1 MHITI
6 INDCRDN
13 NAASRQIA
21 RTASIFNTSVNIVGV
36 RTDLEAAGN
45 LIDTIDAMEEASGII
60 LVNVAPR
67 SKEAWWLN
75 TTQKQNNKN
84 YQDQN
89 KNGTA
94 FAYFYYKNILIIS
107 TISGLTLSLVK
118 KLKLTTEINVIDIP
132 KTLEKIVK
140 AKLISQTLAT
150 QIANS
155 QFRSFDFVPRAAKWI
170 TDNPKLISS
179 RKAKINAI
187 PDAPKSIWWIDNFGN
202 CKTTLL
208 KVDIKIKNKAVKTK
222 KGEISF
228 IPRLADVGEG
238 KAAMIQG
245 SSGINNKRFL
255 EIIVQGG
262 NAAKILK
269 LYPGDNIM

>member
-13 NAASRQIA
+13 NVVNRQIT
-21 RTASIFNTSVNIVGV
+21 RTASIFNTSVNVVGIK
-36 RTDLEAAGN
+36 TDLEAAGN
-45 LIDTIDAMEEASGII
+45 LIDTIDAMGEASGIV

-75 TTQKQNNKN
+75 TTQKQNIKN
-84 YQDQN
+84 HEDKN

-94 FAYFYYKNILIIS
+94 FAHFYYKNILIIS

-118 KLKLTTEINVIDIP
+118 KFRLITEINVIDIP
-132 KTLEKIVK
+132 KTLEKTVK
-140 AKLISQTLAT
+140 AKLISKNLAN
-150 QIANS
+150 QIKNS
-155 QFRSFDFVPRAAKWI
+155 QFRSFDFLPRAAKWI
-170 TDNPKLISS
+170 TEDQKLISS
-179 RKAKINAI
+179 RKIKINTI

-208 KVDIKIKNKAVKTK
+208 KEDINIKNKVVKTK

-228 IPRLADVGEG
+228 VPRLADVGER

-245 SSGINNKRFL
+245 SSGFGDKRFL
-255 EIIVQGG
+255 EIVVQGG
-262 NAAKILK
+262 NAAKILT
-269 LYPGDNIM
+269 LYPGDKIL